1 MASPTAQKTP
11 PQLSPR
17 SSPGPPTPGPS
28 KLRKPR
34 ASLAIELSSGSDDD
48 DDDERAARLA
58 ANEKA
63 RAAERFK
70 DRNRVKAAIPDVDPH
85 VILEMFR
92 NPEYHQDPDL
102 IASAILE
109 SNYRLRDGGWKWGY
123 DPEVGPSG
131 DDLASGSGERDLQK
145 KKVRRAEN
153 DSDTDSDSADD
164 RRASSH
170 KAEKA
175 ARKSAKQKRARQRS
189 SDDEEQ
195 DDDEEVDQLASDN
208 DGAGSGQDD
217 AEEEEEED
225 LTREEVMEQEGYWLD
240 PEERDPPEDS
250 YRKAA

>member
-34 ASLAIELSSGSDDD
+34 ASLAIELSSGSD

-145 KKVRRAEN
+145 KVRRAEN
-153 DSDTDSDSADD
+153 DSDTDSDSADA